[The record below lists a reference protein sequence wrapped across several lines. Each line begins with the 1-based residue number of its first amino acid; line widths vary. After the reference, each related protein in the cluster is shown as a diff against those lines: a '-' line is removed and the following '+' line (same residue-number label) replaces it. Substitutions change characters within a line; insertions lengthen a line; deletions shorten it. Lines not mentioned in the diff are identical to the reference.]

1 MNGTLEKLSRE
12 LSLVCGGARMHAVE
26 ASLYVCVCVCVCTQT
41 VQACEYVSLHALAG
55 KHVRTAVAI

>member
-26 ASLYVCVCVCVCTQT
+26 TLLYVYVCVCVYSNSPVRSICVTVWPTVAKACT
-41 VQACEYVSLHALAG
+41 YALL
-55 KHVRTAVAI
+55 